1 MDAVSAVFAT
11 TLKPS
16 TAAIVR
22 ARAITTSSLTEA
34 HTALSHTTV
43 TSECEL
49 LSQGMKEAHQAVKMN
64 CPPLVGLRN
73 QLPTSGE
80 QLYAYT

>member
-22 ARAITTSSLTEA
+22 ARAITTSSLTEV

-43 TSECEL
+43 PSECEL
-49 LSQGMKEAHQAVKMN
+49 LTQGMKEAHQAVK
-64 CPPLVGLRN
+64 
-73 QLPTSGE
+73 
-80 QLYAYT
+80 